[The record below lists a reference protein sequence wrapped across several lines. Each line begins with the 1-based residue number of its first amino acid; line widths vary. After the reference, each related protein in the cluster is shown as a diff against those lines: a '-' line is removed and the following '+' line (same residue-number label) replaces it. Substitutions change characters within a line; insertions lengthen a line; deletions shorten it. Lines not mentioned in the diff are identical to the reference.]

1 MKLGSDLTLKVTL
14 LMSTFVLLAGAT
26 LTDSSDHFTSENAI
40 VTLKFKTQP
49 EKGDVA
55 VSELKRLFESVKKEP
70 HFVSIKLHVDPADNT
85 NILLYEEWES
95 AEYYQGDHMKT
106 PHLEAFMAASR
117 EFLAGP
123 PEIAFWTM
131 EGEFK

>member
-1 MKLGSDLTLKVTL
+1 MTL
-14 LMSTFVLLAGAT
+14 LISAFCLLIGAT
-26 LTDSSDHFTSENAI
+26 LRGTTDDVMSGNAI

-49 EKGDVA
+49 EKSDMA
-55 VSELKRLFESVKKEP
+55 VSELKKLFESVSKEP
-70 HFVSIKLHVDPADNT
+70 HFVSIKLHVDPNDNK

-95 AEYYQGDHMKT
+95 AEYYQTDHMKT
-106 PHLEAFMAASR
+106 PHLEAFMAASQ